1 MHKDYSQNHLYTRA
15 QKSINKS
22 SLGGNITENFF
33 FLSQGN
39 EMNKMKNKVENK

>member
-1 MHKDYSQNHLYTRA
+1 MHKDYSQTYLYTRA

-22 SLGGNITENFF
+22 CLGGNSTENFF

-39 EMNKMKNKVENK
+39 EMNKMNKVENK